1 MNKARNKSVTKPSVN
16 RRKRRGQ
23 TLVEFTFVGIPII
36 FVLISIFEVSR
47 GMWIYHTLAYAAK
60 IGTRYASVHG
70 INCIGNTV
78 NTTLQNPNNCAVTLG
93 PASAPSAGAAP
104 SIAYAIRQAAV
115 GLDPVKTT
123 LVFNAAGT
131 TTTCNLDGS
140 GGASACPA
148 TIWPPYDSTGISTVD
163 YVGQPLRI
171 DITTPF
177 NSAIAMLWPGAK
189 VVKFAS
195 GTLGATSQ
203 EYVQF

>member
-1 MNKARNKSVTKPSVN
+1 MNNAIKNTGRNQ
-16 RRKRRGQ
+16 RKRLGQ

-36 FVLISIFEVSR
+36 FILISIFEVSR

-60 IGTRYASVHG
+60 VGARYASVHG

-78 NTTLQNPNNCAVTLG
+78 NTSLQNPNNCAVNLG

-104 SIAYAIRQAAV
+104 SIAYMIRQAAV
-115 GLDPVKTT
+115 GLDPIKTT
-123 LVFNAAGT
+123 VVFNAAGT
-131 TTTCNLDGS
+131 TTTCNLDV

-148 TIWPPYDSTGISTVD
+148 TIWPPYDSAGISTVD

-177 NSAIAMLWPGAK
+177 DSAIALLWPGAK
-189 VVKFAS
+189 VVKFAR
-195 GTLGATSQ
+195 GTLGASSQ